1 MQEIVIVGGG
11 AAGMMAAA
19 RLQVKDARIHLFERN
34 EKLGK
39 KLFITGK
46 GRCNLTNACELPELM
61 NAIVTNGKFMYS
73 SLQAFDNHAV
83 MDYFENDLGLQI
95 KTERGSRVFPV
106 SDHSSDVIRVLENR
120 IKKNKVCVHLNSRVR
135 SLSVVDDRVIGVI
148 LENGH
153 HVPADIVIV
162 ATGGVSYPVTGSSG
176 DGMRFA
182 REQEMKV
189 TELLPSLVPMETAED
204 YIPNMQGLS
213 LKNVEL
219 KLLQKKKVLY
229 KEFGEMLFTH
239 FGVSGPLV
247 LTASA
252 RCGKKLAKGE
262 FQALIDLK
270 PALSA
275 EQLDHRLIREFQE
288 NPKKQLATIM
298 GSLLP
303 TKMIDPF
310 LSILLL
316 DSRKMACETTKAER
330 AAITAQ
336 LKAFPFTV
344 TGLRGFEEAIITKGG
359 VSVKEI
365 DPKTMAAKKV
375 SRLYFIGETL
385 DLDAVTGG
393 FNLQIAWS
401 TADAAARDIMEK
413 LKQSEETR

>member
-1 MQEIVIVGGG
+1 
-11 AAGMMAAA
+11 
-19 RLQVKDARIHLFERN
+19 
-34 EKLGK
+34 
-39 KLFITGK
+39 
-46 GRCNLTNACELPELM
+46 
-61 NAIVTNGKFMYS
+61 
-73 SLQAFDNHAV
+73 
-83 MDYFENDLGLQI
+83 
-95 KTERGSRVFPV
+95 
-106 SDHSSDVIRVLENR
+106 
-120 IKKNKVCVHLNSRVR
+120 
-135 SLSVVDDRVIGVI
+135 
-148 LENGH
+148 
-153 HVPADIVIV
+153 
-162 ATGGVSYPVTGSSG
+162 
-176 DGMRFA
+176 
-182 REQEMKV
+182 MKV

-303 TKMIDPF
+303 AKMIEPF
-310 LSILLL
+310 LSILSL

-375 SRLYFIGETL
+375 SGLYFIGETL

-413 LKQSEETR
+413 LK